1 MRNTGL
7 ALVALVNLV
16 ALSSLSAHVALDS
29 PNGGE
34 ELEVGSTFTIEWHV
48 VIQHNQLN
56 WDLSYSTSGAGGPWI
71 DIAVDLPVGDPS
83 MGSMHSY
90 EWTVPDDLSDQVRVR
105 VIQDNSSVDYS
116 DLSVDNLSIISSGSE
131 SCCMAAGNA
140 NDDELVNITDAV
152 FLVQYIFNGGPVP
165 ACCDQADANGDALVN
180 ITDAVYLIQFIFN
193 GGPSPLCPSPGN
205 LEC

>member
-7 ALVALVNLV
+7 ALVALVNLM

-56 WDLSYSTSGAGGPWI
+56 WDLSYSRSGAGGPWI

-83 MGSMHSY
+83 MASMHSY
-90 EWTVPDDLSDQVRVR
+90 EWTVPDDVSDQVRVR

-131 SCCMAAGNA
+131 FCCMAAGDA

-193 GGPSPLCPSPGN
+193 GGPLPLCPSPGN